1 MIDWWMVIAHA
12 AWIGGAAMVVAS
24 WSLRRRLG
32 SFWDA
37 CGATI
42 FCLGWAATSSW
53 WAAIIWLMMPLLWL
67 RRISASPRSAPT
79 GRARPAPEAFR

>member
-12 AWIGGAAMVVAS
+12 VWISGAALVVAS
-24 WSLRRRLG
+24 WSFRRRLG

-37 CGATI
+37 CGTAI

-53 WAAIIWLMMPLLWL
+53 WAAILWLMMPLLLL
-67 RRISASPRSAPT
+67 RRFSATTRTAPSGSRRGGT
-79 GRARPAPEAFR
+79 IR

>member
-12 AWIGGAAMVVAS
+12 VWIGGAAMVVAS
-24 WSLRRRLG
+24 WSLTRRIG

-42 FCLGWAATSSW
+42 FCLGWAVTSSW
-53 WAAIIWLMMPLLWL
+53 WAAIIWLAMPFLLL
-67 RRISASPRSAPT
+67 RGPARRHPGHQRGEAISL
-79 GRARPAPEAFR
+79 E